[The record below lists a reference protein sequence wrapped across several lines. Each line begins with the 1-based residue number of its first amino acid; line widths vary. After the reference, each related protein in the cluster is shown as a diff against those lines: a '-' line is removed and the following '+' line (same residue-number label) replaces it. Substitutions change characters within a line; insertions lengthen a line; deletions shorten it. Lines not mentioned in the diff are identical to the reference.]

1 MASSY
6 SNKAIDLVEKFASRA
21 LRAEDKDFKID
32 DAALE
37 KHLIGCNPCVLR
49 SPAESD
55 LCPSRAEAKSIAVL
69 EEWLHHTE
77 TLLDYGKSGTDY
89 ALPTSD
95 MATLLLRQS
104 TLLCSLHRFDEARA
118 AAEKAMAIDESSLAL
133 FRLACAEYCM
143 GNFQNA
149 VELLTRADEIDQG
162 NSRIIFALRS
172 ALYRVSS
179 RYDRTSLLTEF
190 EKKPH

>member
-1 MASSY
+1 MSSSY
-6 SNKAIDLVEKFASRA
+6 RKQTIDLVAKFEARPLHA
-21 LRAEDKDFKID
+21 HDKDFKID
-32 DAALE
+32 DVELE

-49 SPAESD
+49 SPSESD
-55 LCPSRAEAKSIAVL
+55 LCPSRAEAKNDGVL
-69 EEWLHHTE
+69 EQWLQHTE

-89 ALPTSD
+89 SLPTSD

-104 TLLCSLHRFDEARA
+104 TLLCGLHRFDEARVA
-118 AAEKAMAIDESSLAL
+118 AQKALDINESSLAL

-143 GNFQNA
+143 CNFQYA

-162 NSRIIFALRS
+162 NSHITFALRA

-179 RYDRTSLLTEF
+179 RNDRASLLTEF
-190 EKKPH
+190 EKKAH